1 MNQEQNNLNQ
11 NNFNTQGNNGI
22 PNNQPLN
29 NQNFNQSMGFNQQP
43 INPQPHPT
51 PSFQQ
56 PINQMNMQQSTPQPM
71 NTFESDNANNQ
82 SFNNKPQKK
91 MNLGLIIGIVAAV
104 IVAVIGGVLLIS
116 NMNGNTNNDTSNGN
130 SNNGNSNVD
139 LTIDES
145 VPKSLTCNLVG
156 NAIYGEKA
164 SYSYEYILPNWNR
177 YTFLKEYEPEYT
189 NEPGKIYVVDYD
201 KVCKEN
207 RKVDN
212 SNVDTNDFG
221 LYIHYSVDKY
231 SSASYANIKERA
243 TNHLGYT
250 QAGSPTLYGNDNGYW
265 YAYMDKGY
273 NLKTNEDDLDE
284 LNVHIWKEV
293 AKFENA
299 HKTPMGNNI
308 VGDEYHALE
317 ITIRAW
323 YENETGKIR
332 LNYLLNDL
340 KEMLE
345 EKYDLDL
352 SKLTVDMIKK

>member
-1 MNQEQNNLNQ
+1 MMNQEQNSLNS

-29 NQNFNQSMGFNQQP
+29 NQSIEVNQQP
-43 INPQPHPT
+43 INQ
-51 PSFQQ
+51 
-56 PINQMNMQQSTPQPM
+56 INMQYPTPQPM
-71 NTFESDNANNQ
+71 NTFESGNANNQ
-82 SFNNKPQKK
+82 SFNNKPPKK
-91 MNLGLIIGIVAAV
+91 MNLGLIIGIVVAV
-104 IVAVIGGVLLIS
+104 AAVIGGVLLVS
-116 NMNGNTNNDTSNGN
+116 NINGNTNNDSSNGN

-207 RKVDN
+207 RKNDN

-231 SSASYANIKERA
+231 SSAAWKDIKERA
-243 TNHLGYT
+243 TGHLGYT

-273 NLKTNEDDLDE
+273 NLKTNDYDLDE

-299 HKTPMGNNI
+299 DKTPMGNNV
-308 VGDEYHALE
+308 VGDEYHALK